1 MASRGPPHRLTS
13 SPNGG
18 VPRGAIGEAGARRRQ
33 RVRRSGGLAVAHLEL
48 LARSAWAG
56 SVLRR
61 LGQLLLGEL
70 HTLATWSF
78 VVLLDTTAL
87 TGCRVVQVPGLGC
100 LEPRT
105 GDLDPVARG

>member
-1 MASRGPPHRLTS
+1 M
-13 SPNGG
+13 
-18 VPRGAIGEAGARRRQ
+18 
-33 RVRRSGGLAVAHLEL
+33 AHLEL

-56 SVLRR
+56 AFFGVLVNWSWVSC
-61 LGQLLLGEL
+61 
-70 HTLATWSF
+70 TLATWSF

-105 GDLDPVARG
+105 GDLHAVARS